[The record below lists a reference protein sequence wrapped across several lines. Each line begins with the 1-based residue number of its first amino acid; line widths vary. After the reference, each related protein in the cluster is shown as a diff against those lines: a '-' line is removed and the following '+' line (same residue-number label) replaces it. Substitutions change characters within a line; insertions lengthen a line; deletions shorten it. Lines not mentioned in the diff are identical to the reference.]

1 MVSKIWIFLNGNIV
15 DNILKLDMVEWNVLR
30 WILFEIFIN
39 FNLILNRV
47 DDDDFGMYICIVV
60 FKNDKIKVVWWGLNV
75 DGVDFSKL
83 LEIYRKNVII
93 GGIVVVCLFVVFVVL
108 CVIWYCCYSLCCEKD

>member
-30 WILFEIFIN
+30 WILFENFVN

-60 FKNDKIKVVWWGLNV
+60 FMNDKIKVV
-75 DGVDFSKL
+75 
-83 LEIYRKNVII
+83 
-93 GGIVVVCLFVVFVVL
+93 
-108 CVIWYCCYSLCCEKD
+108 

>member
-30 WILFEIFIN
+30 WILFENFVN

-60 FKNDKIKVVWWGLNV
+60 FKNDKIKVV
-75 DGVDFSKL
+75 
-83 LEIYRKNVII
+83 
-93 GGIVVVCLFVVFVVL
+93 
-108 CVIWYCCYSLCCEKD
+108 

>member
-30 WILFEIFIN
+30 WILFEIFVN

-47 DDDDFGMYICIVV
+47 DDDDFGMYMCIVV
-60 FKNDKIKVVWWGLNV
+60 FKNDKIKVV
-75 DGVDFSKL
+75 
-83 LEIYRKNVII
+83 
-93 GGIVVVCLFVVFVVL
+93 
-108 CVIWYCCYSLCCEKD
+108 

>member
-30 WILFEIFIN
+30 WILFENFVN

-47 DDDDFGMYICIVV
+47 DDDDFGMYMCIVV
-60 FKNDKIKVVWWGLNV
+60 FKNDKIKVV
-75 DGVDFSKL
+75 
-83 LEIYRKNVII
+83 
-93 GGIVVVCLFVVFVVL
+93 
-108 CVIWYCCYSLCCEKD
+108 

>member
-30 WILFEIFIN
+30 WILFEIFVN

-60 FKNDKIKVVWWGLNV
+60 FKNDKIKVV
-75 DGVDFSKL
+75 
-83 LEIYRKNVII
+83 
-93 GGIVVVCLFVVFVVL
+93 
-108 CVIWYCCYSLCCEKD
+108 

>member
-30 WILFEIFIN
+30 WILFENFVN

-47 DDDDFGMYICIVV
+47 DDDDFGMYMCIVV
-60 FKNDKIKVVWWGLNV
+60 FKNDKIKVVWWGL
-75 DGVDFSKL
+75 GWF
-83 LEIYRKNVII
+83 
-93 GGIVVVCLFVVFVVL
+93 
-108 CVIWYCCYSLCCEKD
+108 